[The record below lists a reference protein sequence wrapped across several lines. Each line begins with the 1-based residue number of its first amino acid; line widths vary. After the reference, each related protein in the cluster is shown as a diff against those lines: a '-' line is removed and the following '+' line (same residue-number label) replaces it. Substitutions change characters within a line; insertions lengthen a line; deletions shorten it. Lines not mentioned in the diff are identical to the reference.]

1 MNNRESITL
10 CIALLI
16 ISGTFAQDSTLII
29 KQKPWYRPDYA
40 TIQFAG
46 NIGFLSLGIGYQF
59 FNNRINS
66 EILYGFVPASI
77 SKAENINTITFKNT
91 FPIINKKHKTV
102 ITSPITGFAVSYETG
117 NNSFVKLPDKYPDDY
132 YRTNAFHFTFF
143 VGAKAHKDFTKPI
156 IIKGID
162 FYFEIGSVDT
172 YLWYAMSQKI
182 NPRKIFSLSVG
193 VNLYF

>member
-1 MNNRESITL
+1 MNNKGLINL
-10 CIALLI
+10 CIALLVF
-16 ISGTFAQDSTLII
+16 SSAFAQDSTLV
-29 KQKPWYRPDYA
+29 KKEPWYRPDYA

-46 NIGFLSLGIGYQF
+46 NIGFISLGIGYQF

-77 SKAENINTITFKNT
+77 SKTENINTITFKNT
-91 FPIINKKHKTV
+91 FPITNKKHKT
-102 ITSPITGFAVSYETG
+102 ITTTLITGFAVSYETG

-132 YRTNAFHFTFF
+132 YRTNAFHSTFF
-143 VGAKAHKDFTKPI
+143 IGAKAHKDFTDTI

-162 FYFEIGSVDT
+162 FYSEIGTVDT

-182 NPRKIFSLSVG
+182 NPTKIFSLSVG

>member
-1 MNNRESITL
+1 MKKI
-10 CIALLI
+10 LLHII
-16 ISGTFAQDSTLII
+16 ISLLFVHNAYSNDSTQVKVKHWLT
-29 KQKPWYRPDYA
+29 PEYA

-77 SKAENINTITFKNT
+77 SKAENIHTITFKNT
-91 FPIINKKHKTV
+91 FPIINKKIKTI

-143 VGAKAHKDFTKPI
+143 IGAKVHKEFTNPI

-162 FYFEIGSVDT
+162 FYFEIGTVDT

-182 NPRKIFSLSVG
+182 NPTKIFSLSVG